1 MRNGT
6 FGASPKAVKPNGPKR
21 QRYRCEP
28 VDGKVHYFSPS
39 LTREAV
45 NDGQACST
53 CDELLSPHRGALTA
67 ARHTPWTL
75 PGIVQA
81 LNDLSLGSSY
91 AAVSL
96 QLRAQRAA
104 AEEHL
109 ATAHGFDITLRGG
122 PASKSQSWTREQGQ
136 NAWHLAADIV
146 EQYAPLLLTTVSAR
160 LIAREQAAREANDAA
175 LVADPDAALA
185 HPIVYVLDE
194 LPVEFRQRRTDR
206 TRYQQDRWSL
216 LVVVEMVWHP
226 STDGMTLPQHEP
238 RLRLARAYPRGNEE
252 AWRLVLHELPV
263 RPDFIVADASDAI
276 LNASNAQYGTGV
288 VPIVPSLFH
297 LHRNIREMLMKL
309 PGATKPTDGRT
320 VLVDS
325 LDKHLTRITLDE
337 LLGMTTSDVG
347 DWWNEL
353 IERVKALPAPVS
365 SVIESRRVHESRM
378 VNAVTLLVKHP
389 QLPAS
394 NAAVESR
401 IRLTLDPFLENR
413 KHRYRNLARTNC
425 LFDLAVCRAQGM
437 FTDLN
442 KLALLIRQT
451 NEAARGWAP
460 TPRAL
465 TDTQPAIPLPS
476 GQAAPLYS
484 SLLNPLLIPALLTA
498 RGMTPTP
505 PRPAKKPPRATPKG
519 TPRGR
524 PKGSKNKPKVTP

>member
-1 MRNGT
+1 M
-6 FGASPKAVKPNGPKR
+6 
-21 QRYRCEP
+21 
-28 VDGKVHYFSPS
+28 
-39 LTREAV
+39 
-45 NDGQACST
+45 
-53 CDELLSPHRGALTA
+53 
-67 ARHTPWTL
+67 
-75 PGIVQA
+75 
-81 LNDLSLGSSY
+81 
-91 AAVSL
+91 
-96 QLRAQRAA
+96 
-104 AEEHL
+104 
-109 ATAHGFDITLRGG
+109 
-122 PASKSQSWTREQGQ
+122 
-136 NAWHLAADIV
+136 
-146 EQYAPLLLTTVSAR
+146 
-160 LIAREQAAREANDAA
+160 
-175 LVADPDAALA
+175 
-185 HPIVYVLDE
+185 
-194 LPVEFRQRRTDR
+194 
-206 TRYQQDRWSL
+206 
-216 LVVVEMVWHP
+216 VEMVWHP

-353 IERVKALPAPVS
+353 IERVKELPAPVS

-484 SLLNPLLIPALLTA
+484 SLLNPLLIPALLIA

>member
-1 MRNGT
+1 MHQTHRRPALLPPAGDICRHCSGDRGTAPTCPDHPDSKVVRNGT
-6 FGASPKAVKPNGPKR
+6 FGASPKAVKPNGHKR

-28 VDGKVHYFSPS
+28 VDGKVYYFSPA

-45 NDGQACST
+45 SDGDACST

-96 QLRAQRAA
+96 QLRAQRAL

-109 ATAHGFDITLRGG
+109 SSAHGVELTLRGG
-122 PASKSQSWTREQGQ
+122 PTSRADSWTREQGQ
-136 NAWHLAADIV
+136 SAWHLAADIV
-146 EQYAPLLLTTVSAR
+146 EQYAPLLLQTVSTSV
-160 LIAREQAAREANDAA
+160 IAREQKVRAENDAA
-175 LVADPDAALA
+175 LETQPDAALA

-216 LVVVEMVWHP
+216 LVVVEMLWHP
-226 STDGMTLPQHEP
+226 SADGMALPQHEP

-276 LNASNAQYGTGV
+276 SNAAATQYGAGV

-297 LHRNIREMLMKL
+297 LHRNIRDTLMKL
-309 PGATKPTDGRT
+309 PGATKSADGRT
-320 VLVDS
+320 VLVDA
-325 LDKHLTRITLDE
+325 LDKQLGLVTRDE
-337 LLGMTTSDVG
+337 LLGMTPSDIG
-347 DWWNEL
+347 DWWTEL
-353 IERVKALPAPVS
+353 IELVKDLPAPVS
-365 SVIESRRVHESRM
+365 SVIESRRVHEGRM
-378 VNAVTLLVKHP
+378 VNAVTLLTKHP
-389 QLPAS
+389 HLPAS

-413 KHRYRNLARTNC
+413 KQRYRNLARPTAC
-425 LFDLAVCRAQGM
+425 STWLSAERRAC
-437 FTDLN
+437 
-442 KLALLIRQT
+442 
-451 NEAARGWAP
+451 
-460 TPRAL
+460 
-465 TDTQPAIPLPS
+465 S
-476 GQAAPLYS
+476 
-484 SLLNPLLIPALLTA
+484 
-498 RGMTPTP
+498 
-505 PRPAKKPPRATPKG
+505 AT
-519 TPRGR
+519 
-524 PKGSKNKPKVTP
+524 